1 MADTGSPY
9 EPHPNPERVPMT
21 DRREFL
27 RQAGI
32 TGATLAA
39 ITALPRGA
47 LAAPAAP
54 HPRDL
59 ERFEGG
65 APKELMMEALNA
77 AKMAGASFADC
88 RIARFRQN
96 FVVTREKQIINV
108 VDTDTLGCGVR
119 ALVDGCWGFAA
130 TRYLTAVAVAG
141 AAREAVAIAR
151 ANRVARDRPVE
162 LAPAPAYP
170 NAKWKSAFRI
180 DPFEVPLEEK
190 VNLLLKANT
199 EAMTVDKVK
208 YVNSILFFV
217 KQDRNYANTDGTVV
231 EQTLVRS
238 WPLFTA
244 TAVAA
249 DFSDFQNR
257 QAVEAAP
264 MGRGWE
270 YVLEQNLVGNARK
283 WAEEAAQKLTAKPV
297 DVGRYDL
304 VLDPSNIWLTIHESI
319 GHPLE
324 LDRALGYEANYA
336 GTSFVA
342 PPEDKLGK
350 LRYGP
355 EFMNIQGDRSQEGAL
370 ATIGYDDDGVQPDE
384 FLIIKDGLVNDYETT
399 REQALWLK
407 WWYEKTGRPVRSHGC
422 SYADS
427 WSSVQFQRMPNVS
440 LLPAKDDK
448 KWEDLI
454 AATDR
459 GIAII
464 GDGSFSIDQQRYN
477 AQFGGQVFYEIKGG
491 KIAGMLKDVAYQI
504 RTPDFWNSMDMIGG
518 KSSYR
523 LGGSFFDGKG
533 QPGQSNAVSH
543 GSPPAR
549 FRNVNVINTGRK
561 A

>member
-1 MADTGSPY
+1 
-9 EPHPNPERVPMT
+9 MT

-27 RQAGI
+27 KYAGSA
-32 TGATLAA
+32 GAAAAMLA
-39 ITALPRGA
+39 ALPRGA
-47 LAAPAAP
+47 RAAPAP
-54 HPRDL
+54 TPENV

-65 APKELMMEALNA
+65 TAKELMMDALNA
-77 AKMAGASFADC
+77 AKLAGASWADA

-96 FVVTREKQIINV
+96 FVVTREHQIINV
-108 VDTDTLGCGVR
+108 VDTDTIGCGVR
-119 ALVDGCWGFAA
+119 VLLDGCWGFAA
-130 TRYLTAVAVAG
+130 TRNLTKDAVTA
-141 AAREAVAIAR
+141 AAREAASIAR
-151 ANRVARDRPVE
+151 ANRAARDRAVE
-162 LAPAPAYP
+162 LAPAPAHP
-170 NAKWKSAFRI
+170 NATWKSAFTV
-180 DPFEVPLEEK
+180 DPFDVPVEQK
-190 VNLLLKANT
+190 VDLLLAANA
-199 EAMTVDKVK
+199 EAMKVDKVK
-208 YVNSILFFV
+208 YVNSILFLV
-217 KQDRNYANTDGTVV
+217 KQERNYANTDGSVIT
-231 EQTLVRS
+231 QTLVRS

-244 TAVAA
+244 TAVSS
-249 DFSDFQNR
+249 DFSYFQNR
-257 QAVEAAP
+257 QGVEAAP

-270 YVLEQNLVGNARK
+270 YVLGCDLAGNARK
-283 WAEEAAQKLTAKPV
+283 WGEEAAQKLTAKPV

-304 VLDPSNIWLTIHESI
+304 VLHPSNSWLTIHESI

-342 PPEDKLGK
+342 PPEEKLGK

-355 EFMNIQGDRSQEGAL
+355 PIMNIRGDRSQEGAL
-370 ATIGYDDDGVQPDE
+370 STIGYDDDGVQPDD
-384 FLIIKDGLVNDYETT
+384 FLIIKDGVVNDYETT

-407 WWYEKTGRPVRSHGC
+407 WWYEKEGRPVRSHGC
-422 SYADS
+422 AYADS
-427 WSSVQFQRMPNVS
+427 WSSVSFQRMPNVS
-440 LLPAKDDK
+440 LLPGKEERSWD
-448 KWEDLI
+448 DLI

-518 KSSYR
+518 PKSYQ

-533 QPGQSNAVSH
+533 QPGQVNAVSH
-543 GSPPAR
+543 GAVPAR

-561 A
+561 S

>member
-1 MADTGSPY
+1 MTG
-9 EPHPNPERVPMT
+9 
-21 DRREFL
+21 
-27 RQAGI
+27 
-32 TGATLAA
+32 
-39 ITALPRGA
+39 TALAVMSGLPSSV
-47 LAAPAAP
+47 LAVPP
-54 HPRDL
+54 VSRRDVD
-59 ERFEGG
+59 RFESG
-65 APKELMMEALNA
+65 ANKELMMDALNA
-77 AKMAGASFADC
+77 AKAAGASFADA
-88 RIARFRQN
+88 RIGRFRQN
-96 FVVTREKQIINV
+96 FIVTREQQIINV

-119 ALVDGCWGFAA
+119 VLVDGCWGFAA
-130 TRYLTAVAVAG
+130 TRTLTKDSVVS
-141 AAREAVAIAR
+141 AAREAAAIAK
-151 ANRVARDRPVE
+151 ANRVARDRSVE
-162 LAPAPAYP
+162 LAPAPAQP
-170 NAKWKSAFRI
+170 NATWKSACKI
-180 DPFEVPLEEK
+180 DPFDVPLEQK
-190 VNLLLKANT
+190 VDLLLKANA
-199 EAMTVDKVK
+199 EALKAPKVK
-208 YVNSILFFV
+208 FVNSVLFFI
-217 KQDRNYANTDGTVV
+217 KQDRSYANTDGSAI

-238 WPLFTA
+238 WPLLVA
-244 TAVAA
+244 TAVS
-249 DFSDFQNR
+249 DDHTDFQNR
-257 QAVEAAP
+257 QNAEAAP

-270 YVLEQNLVGNARK
+270 YVLDSDLVGNARK
-283 WAEEAAQKLTAKPV
+283 WGEDASQKLTAKPV

-304 VLDPSNIWLTIHESI
+304 VLHPSILWLTIHESS

-324 LDRALGYEANYA
+324 LDRAMGYEANYA

-355 EFMNIQGDRSQEGAL
+355 SMMNIQGDRSQEGAIS
-370 ATIGYDDDGVQPDE
+370 TIGYDDDGVVPDD
-384 FLIIKDGLVNDYETT
+384 FLIIKEGMVNDYETT
-399 REQALWLK
+399 REQAPWLK
-407 WWYEKTGRPVRSHGC
+407 WWYDQQGRPTRSHGC

-440 LLPAKDDK
+440 LLPGKEEK
-448 KWEDLI
+448 SYEDLI
-454 AATDR
+454 AATDK

-533 QPGQSNAVSH
+533 QPGQSNGVSH
-543 GSPPAR
+543 GCVPTR